1 MTLALQV
8 SHMLRAKLRR
18 GSVQSIEQVAT
29 RTWELAPGVSRRRPR
44 AYFLP
49 GQLERVT
56 GWVFTDRHP
65 RHEMEADV
73 EEHHGPTLAAQLDD
87 AWLIDG
93 VLYKGAAV
101 THLRPRTSRWPQL
114 SIDRELDD
122 AAIYCTPQGNR
133 WFGSWLIDDCA
144 RYELARREGV
154 AVTTD
159 QPISAHMRQYEAML
173 DMRPLR
179 LKNAFLRRVVLFDD
193 SGQNTDKHLRFRR
206 LRERLVARGEPPAH
220 AGVFLLRGAAG
231 DRRVLRN
238 EEALAERLQRTRG
251 FQVLDPLKVDIATIV
266 DVCAG
271 ARVVVAVEGSA
282 LAHAA
287 VAARPGVGLLV
298 LQPPDRFC
306 NVFKHIADRDGHHFG
321 FVVGVPE
328 GQDFRI
334 DADELE
340 RTLELLPPAD

>member
-1 MTLALQV
+1 MSLALQV

-18 GSVQSIEQVAT
+18 GSVQSIEHAAT
-29 RTWELAPGVSRRRPR
+29 RTWELAPGVTRIRPR

-65 RHEMEADV
+65 RHEMEGGV

-101 THLRPRTSRWPQL
+101 AHLRPRTSRWPQL
-114 SIDRELDD
+114 SIDRELDC

-179 LKNAFLRRVVLFDD
+179 LKNAFIRRAVLFDD
-193 SGQNTDKHLRFRR
+193 SGQNADKHLRFRR
-206 LRERLVARGEPPAH
+206 LRERLVARGEPPVH
-220 AGVFLLRGAAG
+220 PGVFLMRGTAG

-238 EEALAERLQRTRG
+238 EQLLAEQLERTRG
-251 FQVLDPLKVDIATIV
+251 FRVLDPLKVDIATIV
-266 DVCAG
+266 EACAG

-287 VAARPGVGLLV
+287 VAARTGAALLV

-321 FVVGVPE
+321 FVVGLPE

-340 RTLELLPPAD
+340 RTLELFPA